1 MSDENLTAQDV
12 PDKRPNSN
20 YKLSY
25 PDCKEDSN
33 PERLNFRYSRE
44 KRLADAPQCV
54 KDIYAEPKKNS
65 FGFLGVLVADKPRRI
80 LFFMIIFLCVMIL
93 ALSALGFFDDSRM
106 LDGNRLDITGTIY
119 ENTTIVILKKTVRNA
134 DAYTGAVDIAV
145 SPSLNYY
152 ETDDEKIPVF
162 YHRIFF
168 SMENEEIYR
177 FAVPYDTP
185 EFLIVVQNEKSDL
198 QMKIKSQ

>member
-1 MSDENLTAQDV
+1 MSDEQTDG
-12 PDKRPNSN
+12 DKRPNSN
-20 YKLSY
+20 YQLSN
-25 PDCKEDSN
+25 SN
-33 PERLNFRYSRE
+33 NESSSGSEIIYHYSRE
-44 KRLADAPQCV
+44 RRLAKAPQSV
-54 KDIYAEPKKNS
+54 RDIYNDEPVKPR
-65 FGFLGVLVADKPRRI
+65 FGLLGPLIADKPRRI